1 MKFPDKISINKKA
14 ALNLVKSKGSAVVVL
29 WALLAALPVS
39 IMAGDIPASA
49 RPPKGLTIIEPSIEL
64 PDVSVSDATGG
75 DVRLKGF
82 TGKVMVINFWATW
95 CTPCIAEMPSLDR
108 LAGLLPQQEFTV
120 LAVSQDEGGAAVVDG
135 FLAAHEIK
143 NLKILYDPSGTAS
156 QILGMRG
163 FPTTL
168 VVTPNGFVAGR
179 LEGVTEWDSEDA
191 IGYLQSLKAP

>member
-1 MKFPDKISINKKA
+1 MKFPDKISINLA
-14 ALNLVKSKGSAVVVL
+14 KSKGSAAVVL
-29 WALLAALPVS
+29 WALLAPLPVS

-120 LAVSQDEGGAAVVDG
+120 LAVSQDEGGAAVVEG